1 VRLKPRDVVFRF
13 IFDHNLSQKRRV
25 SREAR
30 SGHCERPARTAP
42 RISPHPL
49 KGTSFPNLL
58 NRAAKEKGTVLF
70 RVVLQDG
77 DDEHKLLEILK
88 PQHRIDFEMS
98 AWTTRK
104 LVNVG
109 EDGCRQ
115 G

>member
-1 VRLKPRDVVFRF
+1 MERRESSVYLVSVFDRDTSA
-13 IFDHNLSQKRRV
+13 IRV
-25 SREAR
+25 AVDQAFTGQSGASGAR
-30 SGHCERPARTAP
+30 
-42 RISPHPL
+42 HPL
-49 KGTSFPNLL
+49 KGTGTGFPNLL
-58 NRAAKEKGTVLF
+58 NRAAKEEGTVLF

-77 DDEHKLLEILK
+77 DDEHKPLEILK
-88 PQHRIDFEMS
+88 PKHRIDFEMS